1 MRDCEENGVIHR
13 INEQDN
19 GFNLSRHLR
28 LDTQIS
34 IARKMTVGNRS
45 NKDASVYLSS
55 FGWRFSVLV
64 QQ

>member
-1 MRDCEENGVIHR
+1 MERTGLYIELMRKTTA
-13 INEQDN
+13 
-19 GFNLSRHLR
+19 FNQTQYLR